1 MPVREKYVRARRK
14 TGGPLPHT
22 TRTTWRHVRLPALV
36 VVLALVVSA
45 CSSGGTEVA
54 FDQRA
59 AVVEGGTEAFDGSPE
74 TPVEEGGLIGGSAGD
89 GSETNDSLSSGGRSA
104 TAGSDGASFQGT
116 VKIGTVLPLTGGQRD
131 FGEPVLRVTQAFVDE
146 VNFRGGIGGRELQ
159 LVAYDACLTCQDA
172 ALAAARRLVEDDGVF
187 AVVNPYVMVIAFIP
201 VVPYLDEQRVPLIQG
216 GSEEMTS
223 DALSPVTFATAPPG
237 LFYGEF
243 IPQIVKRYMQV
254 DQIGLTYLNVP
265 TEAEA
270 IPQLEE
276 ELAEEGIEVVRK
288 EPIEAAEDAVTSMDS
303 AVTRMRLAGALG
315 VVATNPVL
323 LATGREAAARQG
335 WDVPWYGPAAWS
347 RLLEESCGT
356 TCDDVVFTDTAGL
369 SYTDRDSP
377 QMREFL
383 SVVKHR
389 YPDGATTG
397 HELAAWVGMQ
407 LFAEILGRTGPDAE
421 AFIAELETG
430 VANLDLGT
438 TSPLV
443 FTPDRHMGGTQTTLL
458 QIQDGEYV
466 RASDPLFFGYSEP

>member
-1 MPVREKYVRARRK
+1 M
-14 TGGPLPHT
+14 
-22 TRTTWRHVRLPALV
+22 PALLAT
-36 VVLALVVSA
+36 LALVVSA
-45 CSSGGTEVA
+45 CASGGTEVA
-54 FDQRA
+54 FEQRA
-59 AVVEGGTEAFDGSPE
+59 AVLEEGSGGIGVDPSDAALEQ
-74 TPVEEGGLIGGSAGD
+74 GGLIAGERGRESGTAASAPGA
-89 GSETNDSLSSGGRSA
+89 GTAAGEAPSA
-104 TAGSDGASFQGT
+104 KET
-116 VKIGTVLPLTGGQRD
+116 VKIGTVLPLTGGQRA

-146 VNFRGGIGGRELQ
+146 VNSRGGIGGHELQ

-172 ALAAARRLVEDDGVF
+172 ALAAARRLVEEDGVF

-201 VVPYLDEQRVPLIQG
+201 VVPYLDEHRVPLVQG

-270 IPQLEE
+270 IPQLKE
-276 ELAEEGIEVVRK
+276 ELAEEGIEVVRE

-335 WDVPWYGPAAWS
+335 WEVPWYGPAAWS

-377 QMREFL
+377 QMQEFID
-383 SVVKHR
+383 VVNRR

-407 LFAEILGRTGPDAE
+407 LFTEILGRTGPDAE

-458 QIQDGEYV
+458 QLQDGKYV

>member
-1 MPVREKYVRARRK
+1 MLDTARSAR
-14 TGGPLPHT
+14 
-22 TRTTWRHVRLPALV
+22 RHVRLPAL
-36 VVLALVVSA
+36 LTAFALVVSA

-54 FDQRA
+54 FEQRA
-59 AVVEGGTEAFDGSPE
+59 AVLEGDSGDVAVDSSDAPLEQ
-74 TPVEEGGLIGGSAGD
+74 GGLIAGDPGRESGSGTVASEGHTTAGDRGSAK
-89 GSETNDSLSSGGRSA
+89 
-104 TAGSDGASFQGT
+104 GT
-116 VKIGTVLPLTGGQRD
+116 VKIGTVLPLTGGQRA

-146 VNFRGGIGGRELQ
+146 VNSRGGIGGRELQ
-159 LVAYDACLTCQDA
+159 LIAYDACLTCQDA
-172 ALAAARRLVEDDGVF
+172 ALAAARRLVEEDGVF

-243 IPQIVKRYMQV
+243 IPEIVKRYLQV

-270 IPQLEE
+270 IPQLKE
-276 ELAEEGIEVVRK
+276 ELAEEGIEVVRE
-288 EPIEAAEDAVTSMDS
+288 EPVEAAEDAVTSMDS

-347 RLLEESCGT
+347 QLLEESCGA

-383 SVVKHR
+383 EVMQRR

-407 LFAEILGRTGPDAE
+407 LFTEILGRTGPDAE

-443 FTPDRHMGGTQTTLL
+443 YTPDRHMGGTHTTLL
-458 QIQDGEYV
+458 QLDGGRYV